1 MRAGKQEGYAETNER
16 GVSWTFAS
24 LPLTKDHYRMEGRTE
39 MHNSQDL
46 QKVLEIRDA
55 ILGGNEKRLKEQRE
69 AGKLTARERV
79 EKLADAGSFVELFA
93 LVSQNEEG
101 AGVITGYAT
110 IEERPV
116 YLFAQDFTVH
126 GGAMGKAQAA
136 KILKLLDMALKTGA
150 PVVALLDSAG
160 VRIDEGAAAMSAY
173 SEIYQKLARMS
184 GVCPIVSVVLGPCI
198 GGAALLTQLA
208 DVSIVAEKVGE
219 AMVFGPQVLAA
230 MNGLDVKPQEL
241 GGAKVAAGMGACAL
255 TAATE
260 DEALLKAK
268 QVLALLPSSNLEDSE
283 IIDSDDMSRLISA
296 IDAAD
301 VDALVAALMDGGA
314 SIELYA
320 AYEPSVRV
328 FMGRMGGHSVGVVAA
343 SGKLTAGALQKAAR
357 FVRFM
362 DCFGIA
368 VISLL
373 NTCGVTV
380 DSVNAQGW
388 LFKAQS
394 QLLFAYAEATAPKLA
409 VVTGDAIGQAYVAM
423 GGKANAD
430 ITYAWPGAVISA
442 LTPEAAVAVLYADQV
457 KADKDLSV
465 EEARAKYAGEYV
477 EKVAGAVN
485 AAKDGMVDDIIDPA
499 KTRAMLISALEMLG
513 SKRDSNPPKKHDNLP
528 M

>member
-1 MRAGKQEGYAETNER
+1 MRAGKQEGYAESSEW
-16 GVSWTFAS
+16 GASWTFAS

-219 AMVFGPQVLAA
+219 VMVFGPQVLAA

-241 GGAKVAAGMGACAL
+241 GGHL
-255 TAATE
+255 RAATE

-283 IIDSDDMSRLISA
+283 IIDSDDMSRLIPA